1 MFRISGDTYLSVHG
15 QPRSQTPVAAH
26 NGDQG

>member
-1 MFRISGDTYLSVHG
+1 MFAITGDTFQIVHG
-15 QPRSQTPVAAH
+15 QPKSQTPVAAH